1 MKFKKKNEPEK
12 KQKQQEKKAK
22 KEEKTKE
29 IVIAMEKAR
38 LYEYALY
45 SEHPFQLLLMNFLI
59 GLFRGLGST
68 VGLAIVLMI
77 LYYLFKE
84 AIRSDIPY
92 LSEILENLLNQYN
105 QFK

>member
-1 MKFKKKNEPEK
+1 
-12 KQKQQEKKAK
+12 
-22 KEEKTKE
+22 
-29 IVIAMEKAR
+29 
-38 LYEYALY
+38 
-45 SEHPFQLLLMNFLI
+45 MNFLI

>member
-1 MKFKKKNEPEK
+1 MESKKKKKNE
-12 KQKQQEKKAK
+12 QKQQKKNAK
-22 KEEKTKE
+22 KKE
-29 IVIAMEKAR
+29 MAKDIVLSMEKAR

-45 SEHPFQLLLMNFLI
+45 SERPIKLLLMNFLI

-77 LYYLFKE
+77 LLYLFKE

-92 LSEILENLLNQYN
+92 LSEVLEDFLNQLN

>member
-1 MKFKKKNEPEK
+1 MKIKKKNKQEK
-12 KQKQQEKKAK
+12 GQKQQQKKAK
-22 KEEKTKE
+22 KQEKAKE
-29 IVIAMEKAR
+29 IAIAMEKAR

-84 AIRSDIPY
+84 AIKSDIPY

-105 QFK
+105 QLK

>member
-1 MKFKKKNEPEK
+1 MKIKKKNKQEK
-12 KQKQQEKKAK
+12 EQKQQQKKAK
-22 KEEKTKE
+22 KQEKEKE

-45 SEHPFQLLLMNFLI
+45 SERPIKLLLMNFLI

-77 LYYLFKE
+77 LFYLFKE
-84 AIRSDIPY
+84 AIQSDIPY
-92 LSEILENLLNQYN
+92 LSEILEDLLNQYN

>member
-1 MKFKKKNEPEK
+1 MNRKKNKNNRRKKLKKKK
-12 KQKQQEKKAK
+12 
-22 KEEKTKE
+22 KE

-45 SEHPFQLLLMNFLI
+45 AEHPFQLLLMNFLI

>member
-1 MKFKKKNEPEK
+1 MKFKKKNEQEK

-38 LYEYALY
+38 LYEYELY
-45 SEHPFQLLLMNFLI
+45 AEHTFQLLLMNFLI

>member
-1 MKFKKKNEPEK
+1 MNIEKKNQQENE
-12 KQKQQEKKAK
+12 QKQQKKAK
-22 KEEKTKE
+22 NQEKIKK
-29 IVIAMEKAR
+29 ILVSMEKAR
-38 LYEYALY
+38 LHEYALY
-45 SEHPFQLLLMNFLI
+45 SERPFRLLLMNFLI

-77 LYYLFKE
+77 LFYLFKE

-92 LSEILENLLNQYN
+92 LSEILSDFLNQLN